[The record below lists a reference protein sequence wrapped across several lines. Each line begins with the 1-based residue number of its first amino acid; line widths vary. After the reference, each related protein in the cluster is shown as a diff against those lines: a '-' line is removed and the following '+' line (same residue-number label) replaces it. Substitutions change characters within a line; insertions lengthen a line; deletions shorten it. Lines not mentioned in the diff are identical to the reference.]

1 MTVDGSRNKDD
12 GSGNSWRSPAVPL
25 ALSAGNAE
33 VGGADAERS
42 RCFVREDPLSL
53 LAHGG

>member
-53 LAHGG
+53 LAHGK